1 MPFDQVRFLTHQ
13 TRSEWLPSIFGSGSV
28 MTAYD
33 RWKSGVRAWNM
44 SAPEAARKRFAVGAE
59 FPGVFMSWHLGG
71 ERCLVAGDVVMVF
84 PRDLLLE
91 QRNFHL
97 NVCDKNG
104 FFIEGGTFFG
114 GDAGVPDLAATRRG
128 KGEEGDDGEMNEVVF
143 HDSVPA
149 RLCVKMYCA
158 DPEKARRALPSWW
171 KGRVLAMPDR
181 FPSRPVGLPRGLR
194 GLLDRES
201 MPCRVFLT
209 DINYTG
215 IDCLVG
221 GRKRSSDAYVRR
233 IAALA
238 GYPAKRFARSKGREI
253 EAVLMKDGAYT
264 RAFLGK
270 DAASPGFRH
279 AP

>member
-194 GLLDRES
+194 GLLSGVPDGHQLHGDRLPRGGEEAVVG
-201 MPCRVFLT
+201 RVRAAHRGAGGVPGGEVRAVAGEG
-209 DINYTG
+209 DRGGAPEGRRVHEGVPGQGPGGSKNGYTG
-215 IDCLVG
+215 G
-221 GRKRSSDAYVRR
+221 
-233 IAALA
+233 
-238 GYPAKRFARSKGREI
+238 
-253 EAVLMKDGAYT
+253 T
-264 RAFLGK
+264 
-270 DAASPGFRH
+270 
-279 AP
+279 